1 MHMNRLEAM
10 STLLAAVDAGSLSAA
25 SRKLG
30 VPLATVSRR
39 VSDLEA
45 VLRTKLL
52 VRTSRSLELTDAGR
66 SYIVACRDILAA
78 VDQAER
84 TAAGEYAAP
93 RGEIVVTAPIVFG
106 RLHVLPVI
114 VEFLMAY
121 PDIDVR
127 LVLTDRVTNFIEDH
141 VNVALRIGALPDSS
155 LIATRLGNVRRV
167 VCASPA
173 YLAAHRPGP
182 SRPIDLEGHACI
194 TFEGL
199 MSPTVWK
206 FRNAKGEIPVAIKSR
221 LVVNTAEAAIDA
233 AVAGVGIT
241 RVLSYQIAEALRA
254 RTLKILLGGFEP
266 EPSPVNLVYAGQGL
280 LPIKTRAFVDFAA
293 ERLRRQLGAI

>member
-1 MHMNRLEAM
+1 MNRLEAM

-233 AVAGVGIT
+233 AVAGVGVT

-254 RTLKILLGGFEP
+254 RTLKILLGDFEP

-280 LPIKTRAFVDFAA
+280 LPIKTRAFVDFAV

>member
-1 MHMNRLEAM
+1 MNRLEAM
-10 STLLAAVDAGSLSAA
+10 STLLAVVDAGSLSAA

-167 VCASPA
+167 VCASPT

-254 RTLKILLGGFEP
+254 RTLKILLGDFEP

-280 LPIKTRAFVDFAA
+280 LPIKTRAFVDFAV

>member
-1 MHMNRLEAM
+1 MNRLEAM

-254 RTLKILLGGFEP
+254 CTLKILLGDFEP

-280 LPIKTRAFVDFAA
+280 LPIKTRAFVDFAV

>member
-1 MHMNRLEAM
+1 MNRLEAM
-10 STLLAAVDAGSLSAA
+10 STLLAAVDAGSLSAG

-30 VPLATVSRR
+30 LPLATVSRR

-45 VLRTKLL
+45 VLHTKLL
-52 VRTSRSLELTDAGR
+52 LRTSRRLELTDAGR
-66 SYIVACRDILAA
+66 SYVAACREILAA

-106 RLHVLPVI
+106 RLHMLPVI
-114 VEFLMAY
+114 VDFLEAY

-127 LVLTDRVTNFIEDH
+127 LVLTDRVAHFIEDH
-141 VNVALRIGALPDSS
+141 IDVALRIGALPDSS
-155 LIATRLGNVRRV
+155 LIATRLGAVRRI

-173 YLAAHRPGP
+173 YLKRGRSAPKRPN
-182 SRPIDLEGHACI
+182 DLEGHACI

-199 MSPTVWK
+199 MSPTIWRFPSGK
-206 FRNAKGEIPVAIKSR
+206 DETSVAIKSR

-233 AVAGVGIT
+233 AVAGLGVT
-241 RVLSYQIAEALRA
+241 RVLSYQVADALHARA
-254 RTLKILLGGFEP
+254 LKILLADFEP
-266 EPSPVNLVYAGQGL
+266 EPSPVNLVYAGQGM
-280 LPIKTRAFVDFAA
+280 LPIKTRAFIDFAA
-293 ERLRRQLGAI
+293 ERLRHSLGSM